1 MGSYGIGPSRAI
13 AAIAEGT
20 LDELGLSWP
29 RNVAPADVH
38 LVATGKDEEV
48 FATAERIATELSAA
62 GVEVLYDDRPG
73 RVSPGVKFKDAEMI
87 GVPTIVVVGRNLAE
101 GTVEVR
107 DRASG
112 EREDVPVEAVV
123 NHVVRVVRA

>member
-1 MGSYGIGPSRAI
+1 MILSVMSSRMVSFV
-13 AAIAEGT
+13 T
-20 LDELGLSWP
+20 SGLCWP

-38 LVATGKDEEV
+38 LVATGKDESV
-48 FATAERIATELSAA
+48 YAAADRIATELA
-62 GVEVLYDDRPG
+62 GDGVTVLYDDREK
-73 RVSPGVKFKDAEMI
+73 VSPGVKFKDAEMI

-112 EREDVPVEAVV
+112 AKEDVAVESVV
-123 NHVVRVVRA
+123 DHVVRVVKA